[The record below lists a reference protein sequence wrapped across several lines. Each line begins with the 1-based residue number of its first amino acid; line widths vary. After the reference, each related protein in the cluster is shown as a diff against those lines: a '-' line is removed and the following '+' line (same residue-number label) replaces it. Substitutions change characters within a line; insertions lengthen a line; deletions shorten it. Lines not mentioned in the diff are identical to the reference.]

1 MSSENG
7 PTESYPVRARG
18 DVRTNEAAKLVAAT
32 AEKTAIANALKQ
44 EREAASHRSD
54 PNSPLSPGRLAYESV
69 WNQHKQP
76 WGWDNLHPLG
86 DVPKRYKNPIP
97 WLGIVK
103 PANWNKQEQAV
114 DEDGK
119 PLFDSRGERVLT
131 WANPLRIR
139 HPNAPFMSSRRLQ
152 MYRDTVFAA
161 AEPMYLTLWAINID
175 GERWLGAEGLIAE
188 DEYWWNRYQSEFGV
202 STAADA
208 EASSITSHDGTSQPS
223 GAGSTPEE
231 A

>member
-1 MSSENG
+1 MGPNNR

-32 AEKTAIANALKQ
+32 AEKTAIANALKE
-44 EREAASHRSD
+44 EREEASGRKD
-54 PNSPLSPGRLAYESV
+54 PNLDLSPGRTNYEV
-69 WNQHKQP
+69 IWNQHKQP

-86 DVPKRYKNPIP
+86 DVPKGYKNPIP
-97 WLGIVK
+97 WIGIVK

-119 PLFDSRGERVLT
+119 PLFDRKGDAVMT
-131 WANPLRIR
+131 WANTLRLR
-139 HPNAPFMSSRRLQ
+139 HPNAVFMSSRRLQ

-223 GAGSTPEE
+223 GAGLTPEE